1 MCDILFLVASYG
13 TGHIKVALALQ
24 SAILSLN
31 PNVNTKIVDFIEL
44 VDPYLNEISQWVFM
58 MMLRYY
64 PSLWG
69 RFFKRTENISMDSF
83 RHNFLNIIG
92 SEKLIDLLRK
102 EKPRV
107 IVCTYP
113 IQVGVLSR
121 LKRLGIIDTPVVSV
135 VTDIA
140 VHSFWLHPYVDLYIV
155 ANNMAREILI
165 SKGVPAYKVRDTGIP
180 IEPKFSE
187 PIDNIDRAFDILGL
201 KKGIPVVSAMM
212 GGYGLESKLIE
223 ITDVLMKLD
232 FSFQGVIVAGKN
244 EKLRRSLSEKVR
256 GKDNIKVF
264 GYIEY
269 NKELLGVSDVFVT
282 KAGAVTISE
291 ALAMEAPMILYGVI
305 PGHEEENAQFLLDN
319 NVALIAYNPLE
330 LKEKIEL
337 LLINKNLVEKMKSI
351 AKRIKKPNSAIDG
364 AKLILNLCQF

>member
-1 MCDILFLVASYG
+1 MCDVLFLVASYG

-31 PNVNTKIVDFIEL
+31 PDINTKIVDFIEL

-58 MMLRYY
+58 MILKYY
-64 PSLWG
+64 PSLWR

-92 SEKLIDLLRK
+92 SEKLIDLLKK
-102 EKPRV
+102 EKPKV

-187 PIDNIDRAFDILGL
+187 PIDIDRAFDILGL
-201 KKGIPVVSAMM
+201 KNGVPVVSAMM

-223 ITDVLMKLD
+223 ITEVLMKLNL
-232 FSFQGVIVAGKN
+232 SFQGVIVTGRN
-244 EKLRRSLSEKVR
+244 EKLRRALLEKVR

-269 NKELLGVSDVFVT
+269 NKELLGVSDVFIT

-291 ALAMEAPMILYGVI
+291 ALAMETPMILYGVI
-305 PGHEEENAQFLLDN
+305 PGHEEENAQFLLNN
-319 NVALIAYNPLE
+319 NVALIAYSPLE
-330 LKEKIEL
+330 LKEKIKL
-337 LLINKNLVEKMKSI
+337 LLTNKDLVENMKSI
-351 AKRIKKPNSAIDG
+351 AKRIKKPNSAIEG
-364 AKLILNLCQF
+364 ANLILNLC